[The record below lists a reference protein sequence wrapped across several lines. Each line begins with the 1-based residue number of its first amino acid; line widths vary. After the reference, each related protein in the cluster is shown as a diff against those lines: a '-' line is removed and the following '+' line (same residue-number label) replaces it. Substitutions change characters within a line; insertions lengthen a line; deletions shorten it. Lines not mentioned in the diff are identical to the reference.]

1 MKKLS
6 ISFTLGKAS
15 VPHGTN
21 VEHNNRRFIARNID
35 PKRTADNV
43 TYVRQDVEDAYREL
57 FQQAVDEYN
66 QDQKQPCRRISDY
79 YKHISESRRE
89 EAFYEII
96 VQFGDSKTAPCGS
109 ETANVTKQMLDEYI
123 RSFRERN
130 PNLYIFNAV
139 MHMDE
144 ASPHLHINFI
154 PFYTQGR
161 KNGLRKGVS
170 MKAALNEQGFT
181 ASNFKDNRLV
191 AWEES
196 ERIYMES
203 ILQRHGF
210 YRDDKQ
216 AKYAHQTVEE
226 FKKAKDEKK
235 MAAALRSARNIS
247 SEDMQKENVQR
258 LRSKLQQT
266 EQEMRA
272 LKREKYS
279 PYRSFFYSV
288 PDKQAFVQAK
298 LDEMQIPYR
307 ETENGFEAQECY
319 VEIIRKLEK
328 EFKAPRSTAREKLR
342 EDIDRSLMQSDSL
355 EMLLQKLKDA
365 GYTVKQGKY
374 LSVRPKNSSQFIR
387 LKSLGEFYSEYALRN
402 RIKAKKKYEA
412 QIEEKIMSGSKKGS
426 SGVFVLRTIQLYTVA
441 FKNGALPMR
450 KRDKQRPYA
459 WTNDSEVDK
468 LLALNQKINAG
479 LTLENL
485 KQEFAEQQ
493 KAVSEKEKALEKSKA
508 DLKTFQALKEQISVV
523 FEGKKSAV
531 FSREQAEKTLRLYP
545 TINESNYQNIEILI
559 RNEIEN
565 IQKLKETLLPEQE
578 QLKTTGDLLAMAEKV
593 MGGTYVQTLVGE
605 ERERRGSDLIPNGL
619 RPA

>member
-1 MKKLS
+1 MEKLS

-15 VPHGTN
+15 IPHGTN

-35 PKRTADNV
+35 RNRTADNV

-66 QDQKQPCRRISDY
+66 QNQKQPCRRISDY

-96 VQFGDSKTAPCGS
+96 VQFGDSKSAPCGS
-109 ETANVTKQMLDEYI
+109 ETANITKQMLDEYI

-161 KNGLRKGVS
+161 KKGLSKGVS

-181 ASNFKDNRLV
+181 ASNYKENRLV

-196 ERIYMES
+196 ERSYMES
-203 ILQRHGF
+203 ILQKHGF

-226 FKKAKDEKK
+226 FKKAKDEKRI
-235 MAAALRSARNIS
+235 AAALRSARNIS
-247 SEDMQKENVQR
+247 GEDMQVENVQR
-258 LRSKLQQT
+258 LKSKLQQA
-266 EQEMRA
+266 EREMRA
-272 LKREKYS
+272 LKREKLS
-279 PYRSFFYSV
+279 PYKSFFYSI

-319 VEIIRKLEK
+319 AEVIRKLEK
-328 EFKAPRSTAREKLR
+328 EFKPPRSMAREKLR

-355 EMLLQKLKDA
+355 EMLLQKLKEA
-365 GYTVKQGKY
+365 GCTIRQGKY
-374 LSVRPKNSSQFIR
+374 LSVKPKNRLQFIR

-402 RIKAKKKYEA
+402 RINAKKKYEA
-412 QIEEKIMSGSKKGS
+412 QIAEKIRSGSKNRS
-426 SGVFVLRTIQLYTVA
+426 SDVFVLRTIQLYTTA

-450 KRDKQRPYA
+450 KRDKQKPYA

-468 LLALNQKINAG
+468 LLLLNQKINSG
-479 LTLENL
+479 LTLESL
-485 KQEFAEQQ
+485 KHEFAEQQ
-493 KAVSEKEKALEKSKA
+493 RTVSEKEKILEKSKT
-508 DLKTFQALKEQISVV
+508 DLKTFYALKEQIAVV
-523 FEGKKSAV
+523 YEGKESKI
-531 FSREQAEKTLRLYP
+531 FSKEQAERTLQHYP

-559 RNEIEN
+559 QNELEN
-565 IQKLKETLLPEQE
+565 IEKLEQTLLPEQE
-578 QLKTTGDLLAMAEKV
+578 QLKTTGDLLAMTEKV
-593 MGGTYVQTLVGE
+593 MGGTYVQSLVRE
-605 ERERRGSDLIPNGL
+605 ERECRESDFISNGL
-619 RPA
+619 KPA

>member
-1 MKKLS
+1 MEKLS

-35 PKRTADNV
+35 RNRTANNV

-66 QDQKQPCRRISDY
+66 SGQKRNDRKILDY

-96 VQFGDSKTAPCGS
+96 VQFGDSKSAPCGS
-109 ETANVTKQMLDEYI
+109 ETANITKQMLDEYI

-154 PFYTQGR
+154 PFYTQER
-161 KNGLRKGVS
+161 KKGLSKGVS

-181 ASNFKDNRLV
+181 ASNYKENRLV

-203 ILQRHGF
+203 ILQKHGF

-226 FKKAKDEKK
+226 FKRTKDEKK
-235 MAAALRSARNIS
+235 IAAALRSSRNIS
-247 SEDMQKENVQR
+247 SEDMQIENVQR
-258 LRSKLQQT
+258 LKSKLQQA
-266 EQEMRA
+266 EREMRA
-272 LKREKYS
+272 LKREKLS
-279 PYRSFFYSV
+279 PYKSFFYSI

-319 VEIIRKLEK
+319 AEIIRKLEK
-328 EFKAPRSTAREKLR
+328 EFKPPRSIAREKLR
-342 EDIDRSLMQSDSL
+342 EDIDRSLMRSDSVDELVKRL
-355 EMLLQKLKDA
+355 ENE
-365 GYTVKQGKY
+365 GYTIKQGKY
-374 LSVRPKNSSQFIR
+374 LAVKPKGGSQYIR

-402 RIKAKKKYEA
+402 RINAKKKYEE
-412 QIEEKIMSGSKKGS
+412 QIAEKIKSESRRKSGN
-426 SGVFVLRTIQLYTVA
+426 VYVLKTLQLYTVA

-450 KRDKQRPYA
+450 KRDQRKPYA
-459 WTNDSEVDK
+459 WTNDKEVDK
-468 LLALNQKINAG
+468 LLLLNQKINSG
-479 LTLENL
+479 MTRESL
-485 KQEFAEQQ
+485 KQELEQQ
-493 KAVSEKEKALEKSKA
+493 QITVSEKEKAVEKSKA
-508 DLKTFQALKEQISVV
+508 DLKIFYDLREQIGIIY
-523 FEGKKSAV
+523 EGKESKI
-531 FSREQAEKTLRLYP
+531 FSREQAERTLQHYP
-545 TINESNYQNIEILI
+545 TINQSNYQNIEILI
-559 RNEIEN
+559 QNELEN
-565 IQKLKETLLPEQE
+565 IEKLEEALLPEHE
-578 QLKTTGDLLAMAEKV
+578 QLKTTSELLAMTDRV
-593 MGGTYVQTLVGE
+593 MGGTYVQSLVGE
-605 ERERRGSDLIPNGL
+605 ERERRESDFIPNGL
-619 RPA
+619 KPA

>member
-319 VEIIRKLEK
+319 AEIIRKLEK
-328 EFKAPRSTAREKLR
+328 EFKPPRSIAREKLR
-342 EDIDRSLMQSDSL
+342 EDIDRSLMRSDSVDELVKRL
-355 EMLLQKLKDA
+355 ENE
-365 GYTVKQGKY
+365 GYTIKQGKY
-374 LSVRPKNSSQFIR
+374 LAVKPKGGSQYIR

-402 RIKAKKKYEA
+402 RINAKKKYEE
-412 QIEEKIMSGSKKGS
+412 QIAERIKSESRRKSGN
-426 SGVFVLRTIQLYTVA
+426 VYVLKTLQLYTVA

-450 KRDKQRPYA
+450 KRDQRKPYA
-459 WTNDSEVDK
+459 WTNDKEVDK
-468 LLALNQKINAG
+468 LLLLNQKINSG
-479 LTLENL
+479 MTRESL
-485 KQEFAEQQ
+485 KQELEQQ
-493 KAVSEKEKALEKSKA
+493 QITVSEKEKAVEKSKA
-508 DLKTFQALKEQISVV
+508 DLKIFYDLREQIGIIY
-523 FEGKKSAV
+523 EGKESKI
-531 FSREQAEKTLRLYP
+531 FSREQAERTLQHYP
-545 TINESNYQNIEILI
+545 TINQSNYQNIEILI
-559 RNEIEN
+559 QNELEN
-565 IQKLKETLLPEQE
+565 IEKLEEALLPEHE
-578 QLKTTGDLLAMAEKV
+578 QLKTTSELLAMTDRV
-593 MGGTYVQTLVGE
+593 MGGTYVQSLVGE
-605 ERERRGSDLIPNGL
+605 ERERRESDFIPNGL
-619 RPA
+619 KPA